1 MNEAKLSNDE
11 LIRRL
16 NELREVIVNDDIS
29 KIAREDEEIHDLL
42 YEYKKGKSI

>member
-1 MNEAKLSNDE
+1 MNDAKLSNDE

-29 KIAREDEEIHDLL
+29 KIMDFLL
-42 YEYKKGKSI
+42 KVNY